1 MTLVIMAAGLASRY
15 GSTKQLEGVGPNGEL
30 LLEYSICDARRAGFT
45 RIVFIVRQAIEA
57 EMREFARRLPADLDV
72 VFAVQ
77 DISQVPAW
85 FTSPEGRTKPWGT
98 VHAVLAAES
107 VIHGPFGVLNA
118 DDFYGPEAFVR
129 AKAAC
134 DVAALSGDASAVMF
148 PLEATL
154 SPFGSVTRG
163 ISRVEDEYL
172 VELDEVRDIARD
184 DNGLHGRFGTDVR
197 LLTGHELAS
206 MNFWVFPEAALPELR
221 GVFEEFLR
229 ANGQAATSESII
241 PEAVSTLMA
250 RGRMKVRA
258 LSAPGPWFGLT
269 HLADR
274 DGVRQG
280 LQTLTDTGVYT
291 SPLWSSGAPGL

>member
-1 MTLVIMAAGLASRY
+1 MTLVIMAAGMASRY

-45 RIVFIVRQAIEA
+45 RVVFIVRKQIEA
-57 EMREFARRLPADLDV
+57 EMREFARRLPADLEV

-77 DISQVPAW
+77 DIGQVPAW
-85 FTSPEGRTKPWGT
+85 FTMPEGRTKPWGT

-118 DDFYGPEAFVR
+118 DDFYGPEAFVQAR
-129 AKAAC
+129 AAC
-134 DVAALSGDASAVMF
+134 DVAQATGESSAVMF
-148 PLEATL
+148 PLNATL
-154 SPFGSVTRG
+154 SPFGSVIRG
-163 ISRVEDEYL
+163 ISRVQNGYL

-184 DNGLHGRFGTDVR
+184 DAGLHGRFGNDVR
-197 LLTGHELAS
+197 PLTGGELAS
-206 MNFWVFPEAALPELR
+206 MNFWVFPQTALPALR

-229 ANGQAATSESII
+229 AQGQAPKSESII
-241 PEAVSTLMA
+241 PEAVASLMA
-250 RGRMKVRA
+250 QGRMTVRA

-280 LQTLTDTGVYT
+280 LQSLTDKGVYP
-291 SPLWSSGAPGL
+291 SPLWN